1 MNAIIHLQC
10 THTRI
15 FQISTLQC
23 TDRVKTVAPSTSQR
37 RRIDERGTVHRHN
50 RVGTEDSRKK

>member
-10 THTRI
+10 THKRI
-15 FQISTLQC
+15 FQISTCTLQC

-37 RRIDERGTVHRHN
+37 RRIDERGTVRRHN
-50 RVGTEDSRKK
+50 RVSTED